1 MFSFLKSIKLPFPK
15 RVIACL
21 SIVAIVLV
29 ILYLSGLTIYK
40 TKPIWETYEEAPESV
55 PESVPEAV
63 PEPEA
68 ESRQSVPVEQRTES
82 VPEETTFAAR
92 AEGVLNALFG

>member
-15 RVIACL
+15 RVLTCL
-21 SIVAIVLV
+21 SIVAIVIV
-29 ILYLSGLTIYK
+29 ILYLSGLTKYRK
-40 TKPIWETYEEAPESV
+40 KPIWETYEEA

-82 VPEETTFAAR
+82 VPEEKTLAAR
-92 AEGVLNALFG
+92 AEGVFNALFG